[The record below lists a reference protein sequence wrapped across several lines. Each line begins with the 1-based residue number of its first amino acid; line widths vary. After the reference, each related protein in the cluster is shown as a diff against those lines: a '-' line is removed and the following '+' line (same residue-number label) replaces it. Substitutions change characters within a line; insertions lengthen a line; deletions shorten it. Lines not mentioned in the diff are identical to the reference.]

1 MAKITKYL
9 SEWESA
15 GLLESLQVQKILEY
29 EKNRDKKPWVLYSFI
44 MLGVSII
51 SIGIVSLIAANWS
64 DIPPAVK
71 IAGDLT
77 IMAAIAWGIYRAS
90 VAERPLL
97 FDALSALFIFF
108 YLASIGLLS
117 QIYHTGGE
125 LYEALFILC
134 AVMFPLTL
142 LSYRRFIPN
151 AWTYIF
157 VQALFLFC
165 LHRMDFFHESDSYF
179 VAAGILA
186 SFPFICA
193 IPGNLFSMRDGFNK
207 VSGPFILWAVI
218 SFFGGVFFFD
228 LRNSMQSSNYY
239 STTFSF
245 FSDDVSLT
253 AYSLI
258 IAVSGMAAIVSL
270 LFNRELTGRVKFLSS
285 VLASVYGISMIFFA
299 WYDRYYYL
307 LYKAQDFDP
316 ETRVQFYSV
325 LKASGPVETI
335 FALLLISF
343 IFLSLNMEKLFNFM
357 VMLIGVRFLIVYFQ
371 VFGSLAYT
379 GVGLIISGLI
389 IIGFVAA
396 WYRYGKKIG
405 GFLK

>member
-1 MAKITKYL
+1 VAKITKYI

-15 GLLESLQVQKILEY
+15 GLLESMQVQKILEY
-29 EKNRDKKPWVLYSFI
+29 EKSRDKKPWVLYSFI
-44 MLGVSII
+44 MLGISII
-51 SIGIVSLIAANWS
+51 SIGIVSLIAANWR
-64 DIPPAVK
+64 DIPPVVK
-71 IAGDLT
+71 IAGDLI
-77 IMAAIAWGIYRAS
+77 IMGAIAWGIYRAS
-90 VAERPLL
+90 VTERPLL

-134 AVMFPLTL
+134 GVMFPLTL

-157 VQALFLFC
+157 VQALFLYC
-165 LHRMDFFHESDSYF
+165 LHRMDFFQESGSYF

-186 SFPFICA
+186 SFPFIFA
-193 IPGNLFSMRDGFNK
+193 IPGNLFAMRDGLNK

-258 IAVSGMAAIVSL
+258 IAFSGMAAMTSL
-270 LFNRELTGRVKFLSS
+270 FFNRELTGRVKILSS
-285 VLASVYGISMIFFA
+285 ALASVYGISMILFA

-307 LYKAQDFDP
+307 LYKAQDFNP
-316 ETRVQFYSV
+316 ETRVRFYSV

-357 VMLIGVRFLIVYFQ
+357 VMLIGVRFIIIYFQ

-405 GFLK
+405 GLLK

>member
-1 MAKITKYL
+1 VTRIIRYL
-9 SEWESA
+9 SEWEKA
-15 GLLESLQVQKILEY
+15 GLIESLQVQKILDY
-29 EKNRDKKPWVLYSFI
+29 EKSRDKKPWILYSFI
-44 MLGVSII
+44 MLGISVI
-51 SIGIVSLIAANWS
+51 SIGVVSLVAANWE
-64 DIPPAVK
+64 DIPPVVK
-71 IAGDLT
+71 ISTDVI
-77 IMAAIAWGIYRAS
+77 IMVSIAWGIYRAAI
-90 VAERPLL
+90 AERPLL
-97 FDALSALFIFF
+97 FDALTALFIFF

-157 VQALFLFC
+157 VQALLLFC
-165 LHRMDFFHESDSYF
+165 FHRMDFFRESDSYF
-179 VAAGILA
+179 MAAGILA

-193 IPGNLFSMRDGFNK
+193 IPGNLFSVREGLNK
-207 VSGPFILWAVI
+207 VSGPFIFWAVI

-228 LRNSMQSSNYY
+228 LRNSMHSSHYY
-239 STTFSF
+239 SATFSY

-253 AYSLI
+253 TYSLI
-258 IAVSGMAAIVSL
+258 IGITGAVAIVSL
-270 LFNRELTGRVKFLSS
+270 LLNRELTRRVKVLAS
-285 VLASVYGISMIFFA
+285 VLASVYGISMILFA

-307 LYKAQDFDP
+307 LYKAQNYNP
-316 ETRVQFYSV
+316 ETRVQFYSI
-325 LKASGPVETI
+325 LKASGPAETI
-335 FALLLISF
+335 FALLLLSF

-357 VMLIGVRFLIVYFQ
+357 VMLIGVRFIIIYFQ

-379 GVGLIISGLI
+379 GIGLIISGLI

-405 GFLK
+405 GLLK